1 MDLEDV
7 KKILNSN
14 KSQLAEYKV
23 KELRIFG
30 SYVRGE
36 QKSSSDIDILVKF
49 DRGASLFD
57 LVGLGNYL
65 EEKLRKKIDV
75 VSEGGIRTELREH
88 ILKEAVKV

>member
-14 KSQLAEYKV
+14 KSQLEKYKV